1 MKSITS
7 KSAKLIT
14 SGYLLSVLTIGAYA
28 GGPDF
33 GLSDVKG
40 AGFSALSDAPFFDLQ
55 ENNSNE
61 KYTFQIV
68 AKDMFI
74 YEDGVFSDILM
85 GFHNDTGYLSF
96 GDGQANP
103 RAPFHF
109 RPTHNGVQARILVDN
124 SSEISAVPRN
134 MFHLANNGAARFV
147 LEDTSIPG
155 VNSYTFATNPSG
167 NFTFSRV
174 GVAGA
179 EIVVKRSGNIE
190 MGPGTT
196 TTMRVTNSAVEALSF
211 TTLSD
216 EASKTDIKKIESED
230 ILDKLSALPVSTW
243 RFKGDKE
250 TERHIGPMA
259 QDFHKVFGEGDK
271 EATTI
276 NLSDMAGVA
285 LAGVKGLNEKLA
297 AKDAEIHQ
305 LREALQTERE
315 RLDRIEEMLME
326 KK

>member
-1 MKSITS
+1 
-7 KSAKLIT
+7 
-14 SGYLLSVLTIGAYA
+14 
-28 GGPDF
+28 
-33 GLSDVKG
+33 
-40 AGFSALSDAPFFDLQ
+40 
-55 ENNSNE
+55 
-61 KYTFQIV
+61 
-68 AKDMFI
+68 
-74 YEDGVFSDILM
+74 
-85 GFHNDTGYLSF
+85 
-96 GDGQANP
+96 
-103 RAPFHF
+103 
-109 RPTHNGVQARILVDN
+109 
-124 SSEISAVPRN
+124 